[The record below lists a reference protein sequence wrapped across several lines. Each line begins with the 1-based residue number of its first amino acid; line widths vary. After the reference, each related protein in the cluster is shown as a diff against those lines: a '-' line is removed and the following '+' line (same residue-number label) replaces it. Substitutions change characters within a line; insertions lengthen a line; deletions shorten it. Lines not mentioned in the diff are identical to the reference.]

1 MVTGNESNV
10 DLPAEPPA
18 TATTVATAT
27 AMDTT
32 SDAPGQPNRKLGGF
46 EFYEKVLRS
55 PRYVV
60 APMVDASELAW
71 RLLSR
76 RHGAQ
81 LCYSPMFHSSCFTK
95 DPKYRKDSLQTCPE
109 DRPLIIQFCG
119 NDPKIMLEAALLAQ
133 DHCDAIDINLGCP
146 QAIAKRGHY
155 GAFLQD
161 EWELLREIVSTLH
174 RHLAIPVTCKIR
186 IFEDMAKT
194 IRYARMLQD
203 AGAQMLTVH
212 GRTRDQKGPLTGLAD
227 WKYVRVLRQQLSI
240 PIFSN
245 GNIMSVHDVERCI
258 AETGVNGV
266 MTAEGNLHNPALFE
280 GVNPTAWSMAH
291 EYLDLVEQYPAPISY
306 IRGHLFKLFHHLMHL
321 KSNAAL
327 REKLAGSHSV
337 AEFRTVVTQLEQKY
351 LPYHEGTILWTG
363 EDDSDA
369 THNDDDTTSTATEN
383 GQQPSPPHPAK
394 LDQNLHLPPWLC
406 QPYIRA
412 PPEVHR
418 QKLEE
423 AHRLANDPTREKRQF
438 FDAHGNEISRKRM
451 KKMRRV
457 QRRPKNKNRAQQ
469 RALNGGKGGQTASSQ
484 DNDESDDDGEEEDEE
499 EGQQQQ
505 QQENNIVR
513 MNISLAEANGRR
525 RRFDELCKND
535 APNCTNPMGMKC
547 EHRLC
552 RTCCKGKC
560 YRENRDC
567 AGHKIRI
574 KSRREKAIA
583 LTRAE
588 QEAQRKIDEEQEQQK
603 CAEVEMLVPAEE
615 PTIERS

>member
-1 MVTGNESNV
+1 MVTSNDSNV
-10 DLPAEPPA
+10 VTPAEPA
-18 TATTVATAT
+18 TSQDQSTT
-27 AMDTT
+27 AMDSTAT
-32 SDAPGQPNRKLGGF
+32 SSFVGTAQPNRKLGGF
-46 EFYEKVLRS
+46 EFYEKILHS

-174 RHLAIPVTCKIR
+174 RNLAIPVTCKIR

-203 AGAQMLTVH
+203 AGAQILTVH
-212 GRTRDQKGPLTGLAD
+212 GRTREQKGPLTGLAD
-227 WKYVRVLRQQLSI
+227 WKYVSVLRQQLNI

-245 GNIMSVHDVERCI
+245 GNIMSVQDVERCI

-280 GVNPTAWSMAH
+280 GVNPTSWSMAH

-306 IRGHLFKLFHHLMHL
+306 IRGHLFKICHHLMHL
-321 KSNAAL
+321 KSNAEL

-337 AEFRTVVTQLEQKY
+337 AEFRSVVIQLEQKY
-351 LPYHEGTILWTG
+351 LPYHEGKKLWMG
-363 EDDSDA
+363 EDE
-369 THNDDDTTSTATEN
+369 NDEDND
-383 GQQPSPPHPAK
+383 QPEEDKASPTIK
-394 LDQNLHLPPWLC
+394 QDQNLHLPPWLC
-406 QPYIRA
+406 QPYMRA

-457 QRRPKNKNRAQQ
+457 QRRPKNKNRAKQ
-469 RALNGGKGGQTASSQ
+469 RALDSGATGNYTQ
-484 DNDESDDDGEEEDEE
+484 DNDSDDGEED
-499 EGQQQQ
+499 EGQQQ
-505 QQENNIVR
+505 ENGSNAIVR
-513 MNISLAEANGRR
+513 MSISIADTNGRR

-535 APNCTNPMGMKC
+535 SPSCTNPMVNRCGLTHLPTSDCINSFGMKC
-547 EHRLC
+547 EHQLC
-552 RTCCKGKC
+552 RSCCKGKC

-583 LTRAE
+583 LTLAE
-588 QEAQRKIDEEQEQQK
+588 QEAKQNAIESTEHHGST
-603 CAEVEMLVPAEE
+603 EMTLDSNVSDG
-615 PTIERS
+615 RS

>member
-1 MVTGNESNV
+1 MVTSNDSNV
-10 DLPAEPPA
+10 VTPAEPA
-18 TATTVATAT
+18 TSQDQSTT
-27 AMDTT
+27 AMDSIATT
-32 SDAPGQPNRKLGGF
+32 SLAGAAQPTRKLGGF
-46 EFYEKVLRS
+46 EFYEKILHS

-119 NDPKIMLEAALLAQ
+119 NDPKVLLEAGLLAQ

-161 EWELLREIVSTLH
+161 EWDLLREIVSTLH
-174 RHLAIPVTCKIR
+174 RNLAIPVTCKIR

-203 AGAQMLTVH
+203 AGAQILTVH
-212 GRTRDQKGPLTGLAD
+212 GRTREQKGPLTGLAD
-227 WKYVRVLRQQLSI
+227 WKYVSILRQQLSI

-245 GNIMSVHDVERCI
+245 GNIMAVQDVERCI

-280 GVNPTAWSMAH
+280 GVNPTSWSMAH

-306 IRGHLFKLFHHLMHL
+306 IRGHLFKMFHHLMHL

-337 AEFRTVVTQLEQKY
+337 AEFRSVVIQLEQKY
-351 LPYHEGTILWTG
+351 LPYHEGKQLWMG
-363 EDDSDA
+363 ED
-369 THNDDDTTSTATEN
+369 EN
-383 GQQPSPPHPAK
+383 EEEH
-394 LDQNLHLPPWLC
+394 DQAPEGKAPQTIKQDHNLHLPPWLC
-406 QPYIRA
+406 QPYMRA

-457 QRRPKNKNRAQQ
+457 QRRPKNKNRAQK
-469 RALNGGKGGQTASSQ
+469 RASNSGAAGESTQ
-484 DNDESDDDGEEEDEE
+484 DNDSDDGEEDEE
-499 EGQQQQ
+499 EEGQQLANGSKVV
-505 QQENNIVR
+505 ENIVR
-513 MNISLAEANGRR
+513 MNISIADTNGRR
-525 RRFDELCKND
+525 RRFDELCHND
-535 APNCTNPMGMKC
+535 SPNCTNPMGMKC
-547 EHRLC
+547 EHQLC
-552 RTCCKGKC
+552 RTCCKSKC

-567 AGHKIRI
+567 VGHKIRI

-583 LTRAE
+583 LTLAE
-588 QEAQRKIDEEQEQQK
+588 QVAKEKRIEPTALSDG
-603 CAEVEMLVPAEE
+603 VEMTPVNTVSDAQ
-615 PTIERS
+615 S

>member
-1 MVTGNESNV
+1 MVTGNDNNV
-10 DLPAEPPA
+10 VTPAEPA
-18 TATTVATAT
+18 TSQDQSTTDA

-32 SDAPGQPNRKLGGF
+32 KPTTSLTGAVQPCRKLGGF
-46 EFYEKVLRS
+46 EFYEKILHS

-119 NDPKIMLEAALLAQ
+119 NDPKVMLEAGLLAQ

-174 RHLAIPVTCKIR
+174 RNLAIPVTCKIR

-203 AGAQMLTVH
+203 AGAQILTVH
-212 GRTRDQKGPLTGLAD
+212 GRTREQKGPLTGLAD
-227 WKYVRVLRQQLSI
+227 WKYVSVLRQQLNI

-258 AETGVNGV
+258 EETGVNGV

-280 GVNPTAWSMAH
+280 GVNPTSWSMAH

-306 IRGHLFKLFHHLMHL
+306 IRGHLFKMFHHLMHL
-321 KSNAAL
+321 KSNAVL

-337 AEFRTVVTQLEQKY
+337 AEFRTVVVQLEQKY
-351 LPYHEGTILWTG
+351 LPYHEGEQLWTG
-363 EDDSDA
+363 EDE
-369 THNDDDTTSTATEN
+369 NDDEEQHD
-383 GQQPSPPHPAK
+383 HPK
-394 LDQNLHLPPWLC
+394 EETVKQDQNLHLPPWLC
-406 QPYIRA
+406 QPYMRA

-457 QRRPKNKNRAQQ
+457 QRRPKNKHRALQ
-469 RALNGGKGGQTASSQ
+469 RALNSGAPGTKQ
-484 DNDESDDDGEEEDEE
+484 DNESDDGEDEDNEAGQQEEENASNEI
-499 EGQQQQ
+499 Q
-505 QQENNIVR
+505 NIVR
-513 MNISLAEANGRR
+513 MNISIADTSGRR

-535 APNCTNPMGMKC
+535 APDCTNPMGMKC

-567 AGHKIRI
+567 VGHKIRI

-583 LTRAE
+583 LTLAE
-588 QEAQRKIDEEQEQQK
+588 QEAKKAIEMAEQQPSVN
-603 CAEVEMLVPAEE
+603 VETVLDNQVIITDEQ
-615 PTIERS
+615 S

>member
-1 MVTGNESNV
+1 MDS
-10 DLPAEPPA
+10 
-18 TATTVATAT
+18 TATTSPAGEA
-27 AMDTT
+27 
-32 SDAPGQPNRKLGGF
+32 QPNRKLSGF
-46 EFYEKVLRS
+46 EFYEKILHS

-119 NDPKIMLEAALLAQ
+119 NDPKVMLAAALLAQ

-174 RHLAIPVTCKIR
+174 RNLAIPVTCKIR

-194 IRYARMLQD
+194 IRYAQMLQD
-203 AGAQMLTVH
+203 AGAQILTVH
-212 GRTRDQKGPLTGLAD
+212 GRTREQKGPLTGLAD
-227 WKYVRVLRQQLSI
+227 WKYVSVLRQQLSI

-245 GNIMSVHDVERCI
+245 GNIMSVQDVERCI
-258 AETGVNGV
+258 ADTGVNGV

-280 GVNPTAWSMAH
+280 GLNPTSWSMAH
-291 EYLDLVEQYPAPISY
+291 EYLDLVEQYPAPISF
-306 IRGHLFKLFHHLMHL
+306 IRGHLFKMFHHLMHL
-321 KSNAAL
+321 KSNAVL

-337 AEFRTVVTQLEQKY
+337 AEFRSVVIQLEQKY
-351 LPYHEGTILWTG
+351 LPYHEGTRPWMG
-363 EDDSDA
+363 EYEGEETDEGEA
-369 THNDDDTTSTATEN
+369 PQTTSPN
-383 GQQPSPPHPAK
+383 H
-394 LDQNLHLPPWLC
+394 NLHLPPWLC
-406 QPYIRA
+406 QPYMRA

-438 FDAHGNEISRKRM
+438 FDTHGNEISRKRM

-469 RALNGGKGGQTASSQ
+469 RSLNSGAAPQ
-484 DNDESDDDGEEEDEE
+484 DNATDDGEDDVEAEE
-499 EGQQQQ
+499 EL
-505 QQENNIVR
+505 QQENGSKAIVR
-513 MNISLAEANGRR
+513 MNISITDTNGRR
-525 RRFDELCKND
+525 RRFDELCKNET
-535 APNCTNPMGMKC
+535 PNCTNPMGMKC
-547 EHRLC
+547 EHQLC
-552 RTCCKGKC
+552 RTCCKSKC

-567 AGHKIRI
+567 VGHKIRI

-583 LTRAE
+583 LTLAE
-588 QEAQRKIDEEQEQQK
+588 QAAKEMRNASVDQRPGN
-603 CAEVEMLVPAEE
+603 VEMTPDNKVSD
-615 PTIERS
+615 ERS

>member
-1 MVTGNESNV
+1 MVTSPDSNV
-10 DLPAEPPA
+10 ATPAESAIDRNDEPPPVTMDTTNTT
-18 TATTVATAT
+18 TATTTTTVTTTVPACEVAAT
-27 AMDTT
+27 SDTT
-32 SDAPGQPNRKLGGF
+32 EQPRRKLGGF
-46 EFYEKVLRS
+46 EFYEQILGA

-119 NDPKIMLEAALLAQ
+119 NDPKVMLEAALLAQ

-174 RHLAIPVTCKIR
+174 RNLAIPVTCKIR
-186 IFEDMAKT
+186 IFEDMGKT

-203 AGAQMLTVH
+203 AGAQILTVH
-212 GRTRDQKGPLTGLAD
+212 GRTREQKGPLTGMAD
-227 WKYVRVLRQQLSI
+227 WKYVSVLRQQLSI

-280 GVNPTAWSMAH
+280 GVNPISWNLAH

-321 KSNAAL
+321 KSNATL

-337 AEFRTVVTQLEQKY
+337 AEFRSVVVQLEQKY
-351 LPYHEGTILWTG
+351 QPFHEGKQQWTG
-363 EDDSDA
+363 ED
-369 THNDDDTTSTATEN
+369 EN
-383 GQQPSPPHPAK
+383 EPQEEAPDGDESR
-394 LDQNLHLPPWLC
+394 DQNMRLPPWLC
-406 QPYIRA
+406 QPNIRA

-418 QKLEE
+418 QKLAE
-423 AHRLANDPTREKRQF
+423 ALRLADDPTREKRQF
-438 FDAHGNEISRKRM
+438 FDVHGNEISRKRM

-457 QRRPKNKNRAQQ
+457 QRRPKNRNRAQ
-469 RALNGGKGGQTASSQ
+469 RNRTVTPGQ
-484 DNDESDDDGEEEDEE
+484 DNESDDAEEDDE
-499 EGQQQQ
+499 QQQRGI
-505 QQENNIVR
+505 EDGTVTPDR
-513 MNISLAEANGRR
+513 MVIRMDLSIAETNGRR
-525 RRFDELCKND
+525 RRFDELCNNTSPD
-535 APNCTNPMGMKC
+535 CTNPMGSKC

-552 RTCCKGKC
+552 RTCCKNKC

-567 AGHKIRI
+567 PGHKIRI

-583 LTRAE
+583 LTLAE
-588 QEAQRKIDEEQEQQK
+588 QQQQQQR
-603 CAEVEMLVPAEE
+603 AAEE
-615 PTIERS
+615 TATGQMVMEQS

>member
-1 MVTGNESNV
+1 MVTSN
-10 DLPAEPPA
+10 DSNAAPPTNPDTA
-18 TATTVATAT
+18 NPDQLAASTMDTCASTPTAT
-27 AMDTT
+27 
-32 SDAPGQPNRKLGGF
+32 QPNRKLAGF
-46 EFYEKVLRS
+46 EFYERILHS

-81 LCYSPMFHSSCFTK
+81 LCYSPMYHSSCFTK

-119 NDPKIMLEAALLAQ
+119 NDPKVMLEAALLAQ

-174 RHLAIPVTCKIR
+174 RSLAIPVTCKIR
-186 IFEDMAKT
+186 IFEDMGKT

-203 AGAQMLTVH
+203 AGAQLLTVH
-212 GRTRDQKGPLTGLAD
+212 GRTREQKGPLTGLAD
-227 WKYVRVLRQQLSI
+227 WKYVSVLRQQLRI
-240 PIFSN
+240 PILSN
-245 GNIMSVHDVERCI
+245 GNIMSVEDVERCI

-306 IRGHLFKLFHHLMHL
+306 IRGHLFKVFHHLMHL

-337 AEFRTVVTQLEQKY
+337 AEFRTVVVQLEQKY
-351 LPYHEGTILWTG
+351 QPFHDGDQLWTG
-363 EDDSDA
+363 EDEADA
-369 THNDDDTTSTATEN
+369 DA
-383 GQQPSPPHPAK
+383 PPEPPLRA
-394 LDQNLHLPPWLC
+394 DQNLHLPPWLC
-406 QPYIRA
+406 QPYMRA

-457 QRRPKNKNRAQQ
+457 QRRPKNKNRAAQ
-469 RALNGGKGGQTASSQ
+469 RSAKAGGSADGTAGQDSESEA
-484 DNDESDDDGEEEDEE
+484 DEDADDT
-499 EGQQQQ
+499 
-505 QQENNIVR
+505 VR
-513 MNISLAEANGRR
+513 MSLSTADLNERRR
-525 RRFDELCKND
+525 RRFDELCGND
-535 APNCTNPMGMKC
+535 SPNCTNPMGMKC
-547 EHRLC
+547 DHRLC
-552 RTCCKGKC
+552 RTCCRSKC

-567 AGHKIRI
+567 GGHKIRI

-588 QEAQRKIDEEQEQQK
+588 QEQKEAQHRQEADRNRDVDMTTTTEENGEEQ
-603 CAEVEMLVPAEE
+603 
-615 PTIERS
+615 S